1 MSFDETVVWVIA
13 ALIAGF
19 VWLPAGLLA
28 STHERFGRGTRA
40 GLAPVAA
47 PFLGCLLLLWI
58 LIRYA
63 SFDVREDRLYLAFY
77 VTLGAAVVG
86 LGSVALDRMGLSL
99 RDDVIE
105 RGNPAACYAWSG
117 ALLGLVCAFGG
128 ANIGDGPGWWVVVY
142 CSALSVGGLL
152 LGWILL
158 DRLAH
163 LGEAVTVERDVAAG
177 LRAAGWFI
185 GCGAILGRAAAGD
198 WTTAEAAL
206 VDFLKHGAGALLL
219 TLLALGGEVMVGPSS
234 HPPRDV
240 VTRGLVFSLA
250 WIWLGLG
257 YVEWVG
263 SW

>member
-128 ANIGDGPGWWVVVY
+128 ANIGDGPGWWVVVF
-142 CSALSVGGLL
+142 CSGMSVGGLL
-152 LGWILL
+152 LGWVLL
-158 DRLAH
+158 DRIGHA
-163 LGEAVTVERDVAAG
+163 GEHITVERDPASGAR
-177 LRAAGWFI
+177 LAGWFV
-185 GCGAILGRAAAGD
+185 GAGAILGRAAAGD
-198 WTTAEAAL
+198 WTTVDDAIR
-206 VDFLKHGAGALLL
+206 DFLHHGVWAIALTVIAVVFEALLGRPSRPVSAFDPRGAGLGLAWG
-219 TLLALGGEVMVGPSS
+219 ALGLIYVQ
-234 HPPRDV
+234 
-240 VTRGLVFSLA
+240 LA
-250 WIWLGLG
+250 GRW
-257 YVEWVG
+257 
-263 SW
+263 